1 MLMDEYECEE
11 CGKKIKV
18 EDEEKPDCCGKPM
31 KKISLDVCTQ
41 PAHAEHTRTIDSD
54 EPCDDGRAG

>member
-31 KKISLDVCTQ
+31 KKISRDVCTQ
-41 PAHAEHTRTIDSD
+41 PAHAEHARTIDSD